1 MTEQNPTH
9 ETQETAQEP
18 PEGTE
23 APQQPQEP
31 QESPQDGQE
40 DDPEDDPEIFP
51 REYVVQLRQQAADAR
66 VRARQADALSE
77 RLHVELVR
85 ATGRLADPTDLAYE
99 AGHLEDVDVL
109 DAAIDELL
117 ARKPHLASR
126 RPAGDVGQGAT
137 APEASVD
144 LAGLLRAGA

>member
-1 MTEQNPTH
+1 MTEQDHTPQ
-9 ETQETAQEP
+9 TQNAAQEP

-23 APQQPQEP
+23 AAQGPQD
-31 QESPQDGQE
+31 PQDGQE
-40 DDPEDDPEIFP
+40 PDPETFP

-85 ATGRLADPTDLAYE
+85 ATGRLADPTDLAYD

-109 DAAIDELL
+109 DAAIDDLL

-144 LAGLLRAGA
+144 LAALLRAGA